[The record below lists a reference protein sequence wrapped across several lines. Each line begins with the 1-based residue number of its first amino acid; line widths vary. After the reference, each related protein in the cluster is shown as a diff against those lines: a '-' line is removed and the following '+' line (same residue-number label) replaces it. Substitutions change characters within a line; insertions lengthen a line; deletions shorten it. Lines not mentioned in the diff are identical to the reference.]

1 MAEPILAASDT
12 WFTQMGTSLKRSII
26 TEIEI
31 KDSYTPAGAVDSSWD
46 ASAAKDGSVMVY
58 VKGTN
63 LIIAGNGSGK
73 VYANPN
79 SSRVFSDSANKDYFS
94 KLTKITGGNLLDTSK
109 ATTMMCMFQCA
120 SSLATLDVSN
130 WNTGSVTSMVAMFNM
145 GGSYI
150 NNSLTS
156 LDLSDW
162 DVSKVTSMQNMFASC
177 NALVSIGDTA
187 DWDTSSC
194 KNMSSMFNSCF
205 SLGELNASNWDVSS
219 VTTMQ
224 SMFRDCRSLE
234 SLNVTNWNP
243 ESCTDMSNMYTGC
256 TSLEELNVSNWD
268 VSKVTTFRSMFSCG
282 SSYGQVPIIIKELDV
297 SNWNTSSA
305 TDMSFMFYGCR
316 CSGSRV
322 IDVSN
327 WDVSKVTNF
336 DHMFAHSYFT
346 LTGVD
351 NWAPSTACTNM
362 NAMFHSIQNTRI
374 DVSKYNTSKVTVF
387 DQMFQSADKLTK
399 ITGLENFDTSA
410 GLGFSEMFR
419 YCSSLKELDLSSFD
433 TTKAKDGAEASTNG
447 SYTTTMSSMFAGMKH
462 LEKITLGENFSF
474 NGDGTTT
481 DPSHHAILPTPAS
494 GYWYRADGTAYSPA
508 DVPSRKAD
516 TYYATA
522 DREDGKINWGKLL
535 EIYCFEGIE
544 IAWLYYKRMK
554 GGGG

>member
-12 WFTQMGTSLKRSII
+12 WFTQMGTSIKRSSI

-31 KDSYTPAGAVDSSWD
+31 KDSYTPAGAVDSFWD

-58 VKGTN
+58 VKGTK

-109 ATTMMCMFQCA
+109 ATTMMCMLQCA
-120 SSLATLDVSN
+120 SSLETIDVSN
-130 WNTGSVTSMVAMFNM
+130 WNTGSVTTMVAMFNM
-145 GGSYI
+145 GGGYV

-156 LDLSDW
+156 LDLSNW
-162 DVSKVTSMQNMFASC
+162 DVSKVTSMQNMLASC
-177 NALVSIGDTA
+177 TALESIGDTA

-194 KNMSSMFNSCF
+194 ENMSSM
-205 SLGELNASNWDVSS
+205 LN
-219 VTTMQ
+219 
-224 SMFRDCRSLE
+224 
-234 SLNVTNWNP
+234 
-243 ESCTDMSNMYTGC
+243 GC
-256 TSLEELNVSNWD
+256 TSLKELNVSNWD
-268 VSKVTTFRSMFSCG
+268 VSKVKTFKSMLSCG
-282 SSYGQVPIIIKELDV
+282 SSYGQVPMIIKELDV
-297 SNWNTSSA
+297 SKWNTSSA

-316 CSGSRV
+316 CKGSR
-322 IDVSN
+322 ILDVSN

-336 DHMFAHSYFT
+336 DHMLAHSYFT

-351 NWAPSTACTNM
+351 NWAPSAACTNM

-387 DQMFQSADKLTK
+387 DQMFQNADKLTK

-433 TTKAKDGAEASTNG
+433 TTKAKDGAVASTNG
-447 SYTTTMSSMFAGMKH
+447 SYTTTMSDMFTGATS
-462 LEKITLGENFSF
+462 LSKITLGENFSF

-494 GYWYRADGTAYSPA
+494 GFWYSSDGTAYAPA

-535 EIYCFEGIE
+535 EIYCFEGFE

-554 GGGG
+554 GGGS

>member
-73 VYANPN
+73 VYANPD

-145 GGSYI
+145 GGGYI

-156 LDLSDW
+156 LDLSNW

-205 SLGELNASNWDVSS
+205 SLEELNASNWDVS
-219 VTTMQ
+219 
-224 SMFRDCRSLE
+224 
-234 SLNVTNWNP
+234 N
-243 ESCTDMSNMYTGC
+243 
-256 TSLEELNVSNWD
+256 
-268 VSKVTTFRSMFSCG
+268 VTTFKSMFSCG
-282 SSYGQVPIIIKELDV
+282 NNYGQVPMIIKELDV
-297 SNWNTSSA
+297 SKWNTSSA

-316 CSGSRV
+316 CSGSRI

-433 TTKAKDGAEASTNG
+433 TTKAKDGAPASTNG
-447 SYTTTMSSMFAGMKH
+447 SYTTTMSDMFTGATS
-462 LEKITLGENFSF
+462 LSKITLGENFSF

-508 DVPSRKAD
+508 DVPNRTAAV
-516 TYYATA
+516 YYAVLT
-522 DREDGKINWGKLL
+522 EDNDWAKFFILCQ
-535 EIYCFEGIE
+535 IFPPE
-544 IAWLYYKRMK
+544 IAWNVWKQK
-554 GGGG
+554 SKEGVS